1 MKADLSL
8 PQLTAAMSR
17 FLHRYHVV
25 IFVLTVV
32 GGLALANFMLNQAIN
47 KEAQTRAYN
56 DVIFLNGLF
65 AVLLLLWRL
74 VLIAMEKYRM
84 WRQQIFIH

>member
-1 MKADLSL
+1 MNGYT
-8 PQLTAAMSR
+8 QAAKVYTSDP
-17 FLHRYHVV
+17 
-25 IFVLTVV
+25 IQ
-32 GGLALANFMLNQAIN
+32 ASNQAQSMLNQAIN